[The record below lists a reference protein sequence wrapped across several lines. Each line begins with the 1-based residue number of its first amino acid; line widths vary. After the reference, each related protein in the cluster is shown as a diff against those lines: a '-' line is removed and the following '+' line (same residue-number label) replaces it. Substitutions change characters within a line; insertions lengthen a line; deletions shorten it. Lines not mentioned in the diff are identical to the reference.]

1 MKCYAY
7 RWLDTPVHRMHPLVM
22 TAWALSIMVLSFVI
36 EDPVM
41 LAALFAATLTLVY
54 WARIFDR
61 WWGFFKLALVFSVFI
76 VVLNVIFMHQ
86 GNTVIFSIPWEV
98 PTMGHFDITLEAFFY
113 SVGMAIRLITVITT
127 FAILTYTVNPDDIFE
142 MLMKVR
148 PLQRTAFLV
157 SLAVSYVPAMLSDMD
172 NIRISLQTR
181 GYELDDKKLVNRV
194 KKSSAILL
202 PLLMNSLDR
211 SLQKAESMEARA
223 YGTGKSRTCL
233 FGRKLTRFDALLLAA
248 SLLPLAA
255 MVLSLLIPV
264 GKYQYYPELE
274 PIRLTAGYA
283 AAVLLLFLAGSA
295 VGYLSIFKR
304 RVDID

>member
-1 MKCYAY
+1 MKSYAY
-7 RWLDTPVHRMHPLVM
+7 RWLDTPVHHMHPLVM
-22 TAWALSIMVLSFVI
+22 TTWAFSIMVLSFVI

-54 WARIFDR
+54 WAQIFDR
-61 WWGFFKLALVFSVFI
+61 WWGFFKLALFFSIFI

-86 GNTVIFSIPWEV
+86 GNTVIFKIPWEV

-113 SVGMAIRLITVITT
+113 SVGMAIRLITMITA

-148 PLQRTAFLV
+148 PLQRTAFLI
-157 SLAVSYVPAMLSDMD
+157 SLAVSYVPALLRDMD

-181 GYELDDKKLVNRV
+181 GYELEDKKLVNRA

-202 PLLMNSLDR
+202 PLMMNSLDR

-233 FGRKLTRFDALLLAA
+233 FGRKLTGFDALLLAA

-274 PIRLTAGYA
+274 PIRLTTGYA

-295 VGYLSIFKR
+295 VGYLSLFKR